1 MCMGFIMYRFTEP
14 TRKCVLINWSPLNYI
29 AKVHSNQL
37 TLARLCVWKEANVK
51 VTQLTRM
58 LGLRL
63 LTENVA
69 FMGKDSV

>member
-1 MCMGFIMYRFTEP
+1 MGFIMYRFTEL

-37 TLARLCVWKEANVK
+37 ARLCVWKEANV
-51 VTQLTRM
+51 TQLTRM
-58 LGLRL
+58 LRLRL